1 MQTSAASSS
10 IAIAWK
16 TLKSAAMRFAVADEA
31 TMMMTARADAASAES
46 VATTVTT
53 SVADSRETARVAEI
67 SEANALKRE
76 TSVADSRETVAVVV
90 ISEESVVASL
100 ASTPTS
106 MMRIKN
112 YASNYTRP

>member
-53 SVADSRETARVAEI
+53 SVVDS
-67 SEANALKRE
+67 K
-76 TSVADSRETVAVVV
+76 ETVAVVV
-90 ISEESVVASL
+90 ISAESVVA
-100 ASTPTS
+100 
-106 MMRIKN
+106 
-112 YASNYTRP
+112 RPSFNTDFDDED